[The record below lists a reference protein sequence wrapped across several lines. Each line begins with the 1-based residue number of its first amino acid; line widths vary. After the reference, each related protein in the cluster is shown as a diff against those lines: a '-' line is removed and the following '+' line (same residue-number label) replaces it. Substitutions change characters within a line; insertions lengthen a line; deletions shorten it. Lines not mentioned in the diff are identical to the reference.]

1 MVFLTG
7 SVVVVV
13 DVVVV
18 GVSLSCVDVCLGDF
32 GGVAVEVEAINF
44 ALDTLFSAFKI
55 KSLDGGDGC
64 CLTSSVVEAVIAPL
78 ALPTPPPPRA
88 GNSSVSN
95 LNSIFFTLIFSLSEL
110 FLLLPLPLFD
120 W

>member
-7 SVVVVV
+7 SVVVV
-13 DVVVV
+13 VVVV

-32 GGVAVEVEAINF
+32 GGVAVEVEAIDF

-64 CLTSSVVEAVIAPL
+64 CLISSVVEAVIAPL
-78 ALPTPPPPRA
+78 ALPPPRA